1 VELGPSSGARYNDA
15 MTADQKI
22 VRLKIVLDDV
32 EPKVER
38 WIVVPLKIR
47 LDRLHEVLQAAMGW
61 TNSHLWE
68 IRIRDLGWGPIDPDP
83 LFGDGPLDARKA
95 TLQQVLADTG
105 AKGFTYLYD
114 FGDGWSHTVKLDR
127 FEALPAELGNTFM
140 AYAKGPCPPEDCGGP
155 FGYAELLS
163 AYNDPAHEAHHDAL
177 DILGPGFSPMADPS
191 RDRQAAIQTLAAR
204 WIRKP
209 RKPR

>member
-1 VELGPSSGARYNDA
+1 

-22 VRLKIVLDDV
+22 ARLKIVLDNV

-47 LDRLHEVLQAAMGW
+47 LDRLHDVLQATMGW

-68 IRIRDLGWGPIDPDP
+68 IRIRDLGWGPVDPDN
-83 LFGDGPLDARKA
+83 LFGDGPFDARKA
-95 TLQQVLADTG
+95 TLQQALAQTG
-105 AKGFTYLYD
+105 AKRFNYLYD

-127 FEALPAELGNTFM
+127 FETLPGGIDATFL

-155 FGYAELLS
+155 FGYTDLVQ
-163 AYNDPAHEAHHDAL
+163 AYTDPAHESHHDAL
-177 DILGPGFSPMADPS
+177 DILGTRFNPIADLTT
-191 RDRQAAIQTLAAR
+191 DRYDAIQRLVGSWA
-204 WIRKP
+204 RKP
-209 RKPR
+209 HKSR

>member
-1 VELGPSSGARYNDA
+1 

-22 VRLKIVLDDV
+22 ARLKIVLDGV

-47 LDRLHEVLQAAMGW
+47 LDRLHDVLQVAMGW

-68 IRIRDLGWGPIDPDP
+68 IRIRDLGWGPVDPDN
-83 LFGDGPLDARKA
+83 LFGDGPFDARKT
-95 TLQQVLADTG
+95 TLQQALAQTG
-105 AKGFTYLYD
+105 AKWFTYLYD

-127 FEALPAELGNTFM
+127 FETLPAGLDATFL

-155 FGYAELLS
+155 FGYADLVQ
-163 AYNDPAHEAHHDAL
+163 AYTDPAHESHLDAL
-177 DILGPGFSPMADPS
+177 DTLGTRFNPIADPTT
-191 RDRQAAIQTLAAR
+191 DRYEAIQRLVGSWA
-204 WIRKP
+204 RKP
-209 RKPR
+209 RVSR

>member
-1 VELGPSSGARYNDA
+1 

-32 EPKVER
+32 EPTVER
-38 WIVVPLKIR
+38 WIIVPLKIR

-68 IRIRDLGWGPIDPDP
+68 IRIRDLGWGPADPDN
-83 LFGDGPLDARKA
+83 LFGDGPFDARKT
-95 TLQQVLADTG
+95 TLQQALAQTG
-105 AKGFTYLYD
+105 AKRFTYLYD

-127 FEALPAELGNTFM
+127 FETLPAGLDATFL

-155 FGYAELLS
+155 FGYADLVQ
-163 AYNDPAHEAHHDAL
+163 AYTDPAHESHHDAL
-177 DILGPGFSPMADPS
+177 DILGTRFNPIADPTT
-191 RDRQAAIQTLAAR
+191 DRYDAIQRLVGSWA
-204 WIRKP
+204 RKP
-209 RKPR
+209 RKSR

>member
-1 VELGPSSGARYNDA
+1 

-22 VRLKIVLDDV
+22 ARLKIVLDGV

-47 LDRLHEVLQAAMGW
+47 LDRLHDVLQAAMGW

-68 IRIRDLGWGPIDPDP
+68 IRIRDLGWGPVDPDN
-83 LFGDGPLDARKA
+83 LFGNGPFDARKT
-95 TLQQVLADTG
+95 TLQQALAQTG
-105 AKGFTYLYD
+105 AKRFTYLYG

-127 FEALPAELGNTFM
+127 FETLPAGLDATFL

-155 FGYAELLS
+155 FGYADLVQ
-163 AYNDPAHEAHHDAL
+163 AYIDPAHESHLDAL
-177 DILGPGFSPMADPS
+177 DILGTRFNPIADPTT
-191 RDRQAAIQTLAAR
+191 DRYEAIQRLVGSWA
-204 WIRKP
+204 RKP
-209 RKPR
+209 RVSR

>member
-1 VELGPSSGARYNDA
+1 

-22 VRLKIVLDDV
+22 ARLKIVLDDV

-47 LDRLHEVLQAAMGW
+47 LDRLHDVLQAAMGW

-68 IRIRDLGWGPIDPDP
+68 IRIRDLGWGPVDPDN
-83 LFGDGPLDARKA
+83 LFGDGPLDARKT
-95 TLQQVLADTG
+95 TLQRVLAQTG
-105 AKGFTYLYD
+105 AKRFTYLYD

-127 FEALPAELGNTFM
+127 FETLPVGLDATFL

-155 FGYAELLS
+155 FGYADLVQ
-163 AYNDPAHEAHHDAL
+163 AYTDPAHESHLDAL
-177 DILGPGFSPMADPS
+177 DILGTRFNPIADPAT
-191 RDRQAAIQTLAAR
+191 DRYDAIQRLVGSWA
-204 WIRKP
+204 RKP
-209 RKPR
+209 RVSR